1 MWNIMYIQNSSW
13 SARKGSTSNG
23 NQPLKESVEAIE
35 ITPETESESEKV
47 EESEEGVESSD
58 KTDSI
63 GDPVDWN
70 QKPSSI
76 GDETNWEED
85 VELLD

>member
-1 MWNIMYIQNSSW
+1 MQSL
-13 SARKGSTSNG
+13 STSSICNRSFSAA
-23 NQPLKESVEAIE
+23 PLTEE
-35 ITPETESESEKV
+35 ETEETTPGEIQTST
-47 EESEEGVESSD
+47 EEDETLE
-58 KTDSI
+58 SI

-70 QKPSSI
+70 QKPESI

>member
-1 MWNIMYIQNSSW
+1 MGRVVHARARLVSLQSIRLTGLESHVTLMQEIQT
-13 SARKGSTSNG
+13 ST
-23 NQPLKESVEAIE
+23 EED
-35 ITPETESESEKV
+35 ETLE
-47 EESEEGVESSD
+47 
-58 KTDSI
+58 SI

-70 QKPSSI
+70 QKPDSI

>member
-1 MWNIMYIQNSSW
+1 MFKDFDI
-13 SARKGSTSNG
+13 
-23 NQPLKESVEAIE
+23 KESVEAIE
-35 ITPETESESEKV
+35 ITPKLDPEPVEIKESEKG
-47 EESEEGVESSD
+47 EESEETAESD
-58 KTDSI
+58 DNADSI

>member
-1 MWNIMYIQNSSW
+1 MNINL
-13 SARKGSTSNG
+13 RRR
-23 NQPLKESVEAIE
+23 
-35 ITPETESESEKV
+35 
-47 EESEEGVESSD
+47 ESEEEVEFSD